1 MYWIAVIIGFLF
13 LGWKESKSSAS
24 NNAETESET
33 SIQERDIVKENKTGN
48 EGAGVN
54 TAVREI

>member
-1 MYWIAVIIGFLF
+1 MYWLVVIIGFLF

-24 NNAETESET
+24 NNAETASEA
-33 SIQERDIVKENKTGN
+33 SSEERDIAKETKAGN
-48 EGAGVN
+48 ESAGIN